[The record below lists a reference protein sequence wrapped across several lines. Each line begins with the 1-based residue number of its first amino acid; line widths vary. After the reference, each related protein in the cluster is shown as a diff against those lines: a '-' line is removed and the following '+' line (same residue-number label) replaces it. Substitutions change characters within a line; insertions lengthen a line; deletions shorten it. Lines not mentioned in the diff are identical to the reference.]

1 LSLSDDFVTISL
13 VRIPPAMSEQF
24 SVKQTMSH
32 TQWTPEVQA
41 QWAKLESLQLDNN
54 NAVFDFSARLSKENG
69 WTRAFTARAIQE
81 YKRFLLLAM
90 HAGHPVTPAEAVD
103 QVWHLHLVYTRSYW
117 QDLCT
122 NVLGRPLHHE
132 PTAGGLDEG
141 AKFHLQYERTL
152 SSYRRFFGTEPPA
165 DIWHTAEECFKP
177 KLNRWVDVS
186 QHWTLPKPAWLKRL
200 RPRYVIP
207 AAAAVV
213 LALTLAGCSELNVF
227 DYRGEDFLQFYLF
240 GFGFAFL
247 ASLLLL
253 RYARADRQERL
264 SDQTLID
271 PYEIAFLGGG
281 GRRMVDAALAAL
293 FTRGLLKLDA
303 PKNARATIG
312 AAHDGDDTDLHP
324 IEHQVWRA
332 LPTGSKAEVQQVRK
346 ALIPVAQAMQESLAE
361 RGYVFRPSQ
370 LTRLSWF
377 AALPMLS
384 MLIIGAYKV
393 WVGISRD
400 KPVILLIVCL
410 FISVIVLC
418 LRMSLMRKRTAAGKA
433 LWDRLRHKQRV
444 NPLVERDGQHVLDP
458 TLAAMSVAIAGS
470 TALATPSYQPLHTVI
485 HHQAPGSSGGCGTGG
500 CGSSSG
506 GGGCGGG
513 CGGGGCGGCGGGD

>member
-1 LSLSDDFVTISL
+1 
-13 VRIPPAMSEQF
+13 M
-24 SVKQTMSH
+24 
-32 TQWTPEVQA
+32 
-41 QWAKLESLQLDNN
+41 WAKLESLQLDNN
-54 NAVFDFSARLSKENG
+54 NAVLDFSARLSKENG

-90 HAGHPVTPAEAVD
+90 IADHPVTPSEAVD

-117 QDLCT
+117 QDLCA

-152 SSYRRFFGTEPPA
+152 SSYRRIFGEEPPA
-165 DIWHTAEECFKP
+165 DTWLSAEECFKP

-186 QHWTLPKPAWLKRL
+186 RHWTLPKPAWLKRL

-207 AAAAVV
+207 AAAAGT

-227 DYRGEDFLQFYLF
+227 DYRGEEFLKFYLT
-240 GFGFAFL
+240 GFGLAFL
-247 ASLLLL
+247 LSLLFLHN
-253 RYARADRQERL
+253 ARSDRQERL
-264 SDQTLID
+264 SDELLTG

-332 LPTGSKAEVQQVRK
+332 LPTGSNAEVQQVRK
-346 ALIPVAQAMQESLAE
+346 ALIPATQAMQESLAE
-361 RGYVFRPSQ
+361 RGFVFRPSQ

-377 AALPMLS
+377 AALPMLL
-384 MLIIGAYKV
+384 MLIAGVIKV
-393 WVGISRD
+393 CIGISRD
-400 KPVILLIVCL
+400 KPVIFLIVCL
-410 FISVIVLC
+410 FVSVLVLC
-418 LRMSLMRKRTAAGKA
+418 LRVSSIRKRTAAGEA

-444 NPLVERDGQHVLDP
+444 NPLVEREGRHVLDP
-458 TLAAMSVAIAGS
+458 TLAAMTVAIVGS
-470 TALATPSYQPLHTVI
+470 TALATPSYQPLHAVI
-485 HHQAPGSSGGCGTGG
+485 YRQAPGSSGGCGTGG

-513 CGGGGCGGCGGGD
+513 CGCGGD

>member
-1 LSLSDDFVTISL
+1 
-13 VRIPPAMSEQF
+13 MSEQF

-41 QWAKLESLQLDNN
+41 QWAKLESLRLENN

-90 HAGHPVTPAEAVD
+90 QAGHPVTPSEAVD

-117 QDLCT
+117 QDLCA

-132 PTAGGLDEG
+132 PTAGGLDES

-152 SSYRRFFGTEPPA
+152 ASYRSLFGEEPPA
-165 DIWHTAEECFKP
+165 DIWPSAEECFKP

-186 QHWTLPKPAWLKRL
+186 RHWTLPKPGWLKHL
-200 RPRYVIP
+200 RPCHVIP
-207 AAAAVV
+207 AVAAVV
-213 LALTLAGCSELNVF
+213 LAFALAGCGELNVF
-227 DYRGEDFLQFYLF
+227 DYRGEEFLQFYIT
-240 GFGFAFL
+240 GFGLAHL
-247 ASLLLL
+247 ASLLLMHN
-253 RYARADRQERL
+253 ARADRQERL
-264 SDQTLID
+264 SDATLTD

-293 FTRGLLKLDA
+293 FTRGLLKLDT
-303 PKNARATIG
+303 PKNGRATLG
-312 AAHDGDDTDLHP
+312 ASHLGDDTGMNP
-324 IEHQVWRA
+324 VEHQVWRA
-332 LPTGSKAEVQQVRK
+332 LPTGSRTEVRHVRK

-361 RGYVFRPSQ
+361 RGYVFHPSK

-377 AALPMLS
+377 AALPMLF

-393 WVGISRD
+393 WVGISRE

-410 FISVIVLC
+410 FISVLVLC
-418 LRMSLMRKRTAAGKA
+418 LRMSLMRKRTAAGQA
-433 LWDRLRHKQRV
+433 LWNRLNRRKHIS
-444 NPLVERDGQHVLDP
+444 PLVERDGTHVLDP
-458 TLAAMSVAIAGS
+458 TLAAMAVALGGS
-470 TALATPSYQPLHTVI
+470 AALATPSFQPLHSAI
-485 HHQAPGSSGGCGTGG
+485 HHQTPGSGGGCGSGG

-513 CGGGGCGGCGGGD
+513 CGGGGCGGCGGD